1 MSLWEEFVGI
11 SFVFLL
17 FVVGE
22 EDPIRFFSFCADTF
36 LVLWTLLLEVSDV
49 VSFCVCE

>member
-1 MSLWEEFVGI
+1 MNLWEEFVGI
-11 SFVFLL
+11 FYVLLL

-22 EDPIRFFSFCADTF
+22 KIPLDFLGFCADNF
-36 LVLWTLLLEVSDV
+36 PVLWTLLLEVSSV